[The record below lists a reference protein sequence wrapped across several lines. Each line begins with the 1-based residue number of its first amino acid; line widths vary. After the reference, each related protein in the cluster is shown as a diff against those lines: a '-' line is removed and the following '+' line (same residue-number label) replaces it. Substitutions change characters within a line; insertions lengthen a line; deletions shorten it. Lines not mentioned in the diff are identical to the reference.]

1 MGERPW
7 YRELLDEPDPE
18 RQLRL
23 MARTSRMV
31 KLRAAA
37 LMEVIRSAAPT
48 DPDIDAL
55 WTRIQSDF
63 RGIQLP
69 IVKSLDEKGALRAGL
84 GVERATDIL
93 WTLNHPNLWQLLVVE
108 RGWTPEE
115 HERWFADAA
124 CAQLLAEREGFEPS
138 NQVNPD

>member
-23 MARTSRMV
+23 MARTSRLV

-69 IVKSLDEKGALRAGL
+69 IVKSLDEKGALRPEL
-84 GVERATDIL
+84 DVDRATDIL
-93 WTLNHPNLWQLLVVE
+93 WTLNHPNLWRLLVVDC
-108 RGWTPEE
+108 GWTPEE
-115 HERWFADAA
+115 YERWFADTA
-124 CAQLLAEREGFEPS
+124 CAQLLRAR
-138 NQVNPD
+138 